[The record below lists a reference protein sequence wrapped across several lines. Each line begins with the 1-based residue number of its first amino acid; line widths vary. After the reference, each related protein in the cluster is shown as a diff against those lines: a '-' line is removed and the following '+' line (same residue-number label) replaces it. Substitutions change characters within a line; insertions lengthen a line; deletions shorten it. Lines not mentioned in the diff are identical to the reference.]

1 MRKKR
6 KPFDDKKD
14 KIVFLGT
21 GGGRIVVFLQMRASG
36 GLWFQLDGKMFVID
50 PGPGALV
57 KARKMGIDIGKLKA
71 IFISHRHLD
80 HCADINSIIVAMTEG
95 ARKKK
100 GIIFA
105 PPDAIDEDSVILEYC
120 KNTVENII
128 RLKQGGKYKID
139 DISLYTPLKFIH
151 PPQTFGVIIESER
164 YTISYIADTLWF
176 DELPQIFQGD
186 VVIMNTVFKEPR
198 QGFYHLC
205 IHDVEKYLSV
215 YKPKILILN
224 HFGMTLLRAKPWE
237 WAERISKQFNTKVLA
252 AWDNM
257 VFDLDKEVL

>member
-6 KPFDDKKD
+6 KPFDDERD

-21 GGGRIVVFLQMRASG
+21 GGGRIVVFSQVRASG
-36 GLWFQLDGKMFVID
+36 GLWFQLDGNIFVID

-57 KARKMGIDIGKLKA
+57 KAANMGISIRKLKA

-100 GIIFA
+100 GMVFA

-120 KNTVENII
+120 KNTVKNII
-128 RLKQGGKYKID
+128 RLKQEGKYKID
-139 DISLYTPLKFIH
+139 NISLYTPLKFIH

-186 VVIMNTVFKEPR
+186 VVIMNTVFKEPK

-237 WAERISKQFNTKVLA
+237 LAERISKQFNTKVLA

-257 VFDLDKEVL
+257 IFDLDKEFL

>member
-1 MRKKR
+1 MKKKR
-6 KPFDDKKD
+6 KPFDDKRD

-21 GGGRIVVFLQMRASG
+21 GGGRIVVFSQVRASG
-36 GLWFQLDGKMFVID
+36 GLWFQLDGTIFVVD

-57 KARKMGIDIGKLKA
+57 KATSMGINMEKLRA

-80 HCADINSIIVAMTEG
+80 HCADVNSIILAMTDG

-100 GIIFA
+100 GIVFA

-139 DISLYTPLKFIH
+139 TISLYTPIRFIH
-151 PPQTFGVIIESER
+151 PPQTFGVTIESER
-164 YTISYIADTLWF
+164 YTISYITDTLWF
-176 DELPQIFQGD
+176 DELPRIFQGD

-198 QGFYHLC
+198 KGFYHLC

-224 HFGMTLLRAKPWE
+224 HFGMAFLRAKPWE
-237 WAERISKQFNTKVLA
+237 WAERISKQFNTRVLA

-257 VFDLDKEVL
+257 IFDLDEET